1 MLSARDLGVE
11 HGRAAYER
19 AEELHYLEISKQFA
33 EVVDELL
40 QGGDHAAT
48 S

>member
-1 MLSARDLGVE
+1 MMKWYGLSMLVILLDQL
-11 HGRAAYER
+11 
-19 AEELHYLEISKQFA
+19 SKQFA